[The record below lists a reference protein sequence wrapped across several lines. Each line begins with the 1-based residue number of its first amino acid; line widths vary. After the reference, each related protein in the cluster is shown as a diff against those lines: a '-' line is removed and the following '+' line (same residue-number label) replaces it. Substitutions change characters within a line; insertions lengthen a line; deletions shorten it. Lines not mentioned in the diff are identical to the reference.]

1 MFENL
6 IYGFHVAFLPNN
18 LLFCAIGVLV
28 GTLVGVLPGIGPIGA
43 MALLL
48 PATFKATPA
57 ASLIMLAGIVQRY
70 RTYACRSTPRQGV
83 SSVWSP

>member
-43 MALLL
+43 M
-48 PATFKATPA
+48 
-57 ASLIMLAGIVQRY
+57 R
-70 RTYACRSTPRQGV
+70 V
-83 SSVWSP
+83 SSCWQASGMGPNMAGLPLPFSSISPEKQPPS